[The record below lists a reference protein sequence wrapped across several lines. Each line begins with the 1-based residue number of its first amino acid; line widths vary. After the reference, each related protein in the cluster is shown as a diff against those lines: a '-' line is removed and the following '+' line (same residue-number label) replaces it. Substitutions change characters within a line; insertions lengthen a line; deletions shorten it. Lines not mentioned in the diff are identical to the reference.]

1 MRDQI
6 IWLAVAAAFLFTV
19 TIGLPLLQGDSG
31 RSRLKAIQAR
41 RDQFKQAV
49 KERAIRTPSL
59 RERLMKETFY
69 QKLAA
74 RLKFHRL
81 VNMDNVRAKLV
92 TAGWRDPNTV
102 PKFLLAHLIV
112 PVVFGGYV
120 AFMIYLGP
128 MKASIGADMKPL
140 AALGSVLVGFGLPS
154 LLLSNAAQNR
164 QQKLSKQY
172 PDALDLMLV
181 CVEAGLSVEQAFMR
195 VTEEIGES
203 IPEVAEEF
211 ALTGAELA
219 YLGDRRAAFENLQ
232 KRTKLNEFQQLST
245 VLSQAEQYG
254 TSVADALRTL
264 SAGARVA
271 RMNAV
276 EKTAAGLGP
285 KMTVPMILFILPCMF
300 LVLLGPSI
308 IKIMELK

>member
-1 MRDQI
+1 MKDHI
-6 IWLAVAAAFLFTV
+6 IWLAVAAAFLISV
-19 TIGLPLLQGDSG
+19 TIGLPLIQGDSG
-31 RSRLKAIQAR
+31 RSRLKAIQTR
-41 RDQFKQAV
+41 RDQFKQAI
-49 KERAIRTPSL
+49 KDRAVRTPSL
-59 RERLMKETFY
+59 RERLMKESVY
-69 QKLAA
+69 QKLAS
-74 RLKFHRL
+74 RLKFERL
-81 VNMDNVRAKLV
+81 VNMDNVRAKLIM
-92 TAGWRDPNTV
+92 AGWRDPNTV

-112 PVVFGGYV
+112 PVVFGSYV

-128 MKASIGADMKPL
+128 MKGSVGADMKPL
-140 AALGSVLVGFGLPS
+140 VALGSIVIGIALPS
-154 LLLSNAAQNR
+154 ILLSNAAQNR
-164 QQKLSKQY
+164 QQKLSRQY

-195 VTEEIGES
+195 VTEEIGQS

-232 KRTKLNEFQQLST
+232 KRAKLNEFLQLST

-264 SAGARVA
+264 SSGARQTRV
-271 RMNAV
+271 NAV

>member
-1 MRDQI
+1 MRDHI
-6 IWLAVAAAFLFTV
+6 IWLAIAAAFLMVV
-19 TIGLPLLQGDSG
+19 TIGLPLIQGDSG

-41 RDQFKQAV
+41 RSQFKQSVKDKAV
-49 KERAIRTPSL
+49 RTPSL
-59 RERLMKETFY
+59 RDRLMKQTLS
-69 QKLAA
+69 QKISRSLRFD
-74 RLKFHRL
+74 RLF
-81 VNMDNVRAKLV
+81 NMDTVRGKLT

-102 PKFLLAHLIV
+102 SKYLLAHIVV
-112 PVVFGGYV
+112 PVVLVGYFG
-120 AFMIYLGP
+120 FMLYLGP
-128 MKASIGADMKPL
+128 LKASLSADMKPL
-140 AALGSVLVGFGLPS
+140 ALGGCLLVGFFLPS
-154 LLLSNAAQNR
+154 LLLSNASQNR
-164 QQKLSKQY
+164 QIKLSKQY

-181 CVEAGLSVEQAFMR
+181 CVEAGLAVEQAFMR
-195 VTEEIGES
+195 VTEEIGET

-219 YLGDRRAAFENLQ
+219 YLGDRRQAFENLQ
-232 KRTKLNEFQQLST
+232 KRTKMNEFQQLST
-245 VLSQAEQYG
+245 VLTQAEQFG

-264 SAGARVA
+264 SAGARQT